1 MMKEIPDFPN
11 YFITENGE
19 VWSAKRNIFLTPHND
34 RGYLTVNLS
43 NNGIRQIKKIHR
55 LVAEAFIPNP
65 NNYPQINHK
74 DENKLNNNVDN
85 LEWCTQKYNCQYGT
99 RNYRCTV
106 HCNRKVKQLL
116 NGEVI
121 NKYNSLKEASL
132 KTNIKYQNI
141 SSCCRNQQNTAG
153 GYEWKYC

>member
-43 NNGIRQIKKIHR
+43 NNVIRQIKKIHR

-65 NNYPQINHK
+65 NNLPQINHK
-74 DENKLNNNVDN
+74 DEDKTNNCVNN
-85 LEWCTQKYNCQYGT
+85 LEWCDQAYNNSYGHRTKSFSQKIKCVETQKIYSSI
-99 RNYRCTV
+99 R
-106 HCNRKVKQLL
+106 
-116 NGEVI
+116 
-121 NKYNSLKEASL
+121 EASRQ
-132 KTNIKYQNI
+132 TGI
-141 SSCCRNQQNTAG
+141 SYSSISMASRGLRHTAG
-153 GYEWKYC
+153 GYRWEIWADSDNG